1 MSRGKVI
8 VGMSGGVDSAVTAY
22 LLKVAGF
29 EVIGITLKSWT
40 AGSSKCCEIDEASRT
55 AAMLGITYY
64 PWNTVACFHDY
75 VTKPF
80 VADYEAGRT
89 PNPCVECNRYVK
101 WDQLLAVAA
110 SMQADYVATGHY
122 AVIEQLPSGRYTLKQ
137 GADGRKDQSY
147 MLYKL
152 TQEQLARTILPLGRL
167 TKQEV
172 RDIARKAG
180 LNVADKKESQEICF
194 VTEGSY
200 TDYIEEYSDKDLTAA
215 GNFVDEAGKVL
226 GRHKGIIHYTVG
238 QRKGLGLA
246 LGYPAY
252 VKEIRAAANEV
263 VVSREE
269 GLYTNEV
276 LCENL
281 CFMSLADI
289 APEEVVPAQVKIRY
303 HHAGAAARLQRAGE
317 DRIKISFAEPVR
329 APAPGQSAVFY
340 DDEGRIIGGGKI
352 FLAN

>member
-22 LLKVAGF
+22 LLKAAGF
-29 EVIGITLKSWT
+29 EVIGVTLKSWT

-101 WDQLLAVAA
+101 WEQLLTVAA

-122 AVIEQLPSGRYTLKQ
+122 AVIEQLPNGRYTLKQ
-137 GADGRKDQSY
+137 GTDGRKDQSY

-167 TKQEV
+167 TKAEV

-180 LNVADKKESQEICF
+180 LNVAEKEESQEICF

-200 TDYIEEYSDKDLTAA
+200 TDYIEEFSDKDLTVA
-215 GNFVDEAGKVL
+215 GNFVDEAGNVL
-226 GRHKGIIHYTVG
+226 GQHKGIIHYTVG

-263 VVSREE
+263 VVSPEE
-269 GLYTNEV
+269 GLYTDEV

-289 APEEVVPAQVKIRY
+289 EPGEVVPAQVKIRY
-303 HHAGAAARLQRAGE
+303 HHAGAAACLQRVGE
-317 DRIKISFAEPVR
+317 GRIKIRFAEPVR

-340 DDEGRIIGGGKI
+340 DEQGHIIGGGKI
-352 FLAN
+352 IA

>member
-8 VGMSGGVDSAVTAY
+8 VGMSGGVDSAVTVY
-22 LLKVAGF
+22 LLKAAGF

-101 WDQLLAVAA
+101 WEQLLAVAA

-122 AVIEQLPSGRYTLKQ
+122 AVIEHLPNGRYTLKQ

-172 RDIARKAG
+172 RDIARQAG
-180 LNVADKKESQEICF
+180 LNVADKEESQEICF

-200 TDYIEEYSDKDLTAA
+200 TDYIEEYSDKDLTMT
-215 GNFVDEAGKVL
+215 GNFVDEAGQVL
-226 GRHKGIIHYTVG
+226 GQHKGIIHYTVG

-252 VKEIRAAANEV
+252 VKKIRAATNEV
-263 VVSREE
+263 VISGEA
-269 GLYTNEV
+269 GLYTAEV

-281 CFMSLADI
+281 SFMSI
-289 APEEVVPAQVKIRY
+289 AGIEPGEVVPAQVKIRY
-303 HHAGAAARLQRAGE
+303 HHAGAAAALQRAGE
-317 DRIKISFAEPVR
+317 DRLRIKFAEPVR

-340 DDEGRIIGGGKI
+340 DDDGRIIGGGKI
-352 FLAN
+352 IAC

>member
-122 AVIEQLPSGRYTLKQ
+122 AVIEQLPNGRYTLKQ

-180 LNVADKKESQEICF
+180 LNVADKEESQEICF

-269 GLYTNEV
+269 GLYTDEV

-281 CFMSLADI
+281 CFMSLSDI
-289 APEEVVPAQVKIRY
+289 APGEVVSVQVKIRY
-303 HHAGAAARLQRAGE
+303 HHAGAAARLQRVGE
-317 DRIKISFAEPVR
+317 DRIQIRFAEPVR

-352 FLAN
+352 IA